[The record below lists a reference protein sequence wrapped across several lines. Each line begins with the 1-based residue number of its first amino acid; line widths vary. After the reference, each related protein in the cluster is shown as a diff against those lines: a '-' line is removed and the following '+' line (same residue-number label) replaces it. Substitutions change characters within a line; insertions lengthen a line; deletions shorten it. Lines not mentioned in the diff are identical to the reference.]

1 MSLAESTAFKPNGQA
16 GLWPSAPGRTAGKA
30 AEKVQTFVRSPSLA
44 IRRAGKPSMQLHTD
58 RVRAKPA
65 VTPQLSMMIGFTA
78 IGLGVWGSLFPR
90 SVQKMLGVQASPSM
104 IRAAF
109 GAREMWSGYS
119 LAGDPTQ
126 SSVLWARVAGD
137 VFDISVL
144 GALDRP
150 GNPKRQNAKLA
161 LGFVLAV
168 TALDVL
174 TAIRLSNVQRNCA

>member
-1 MSLAESTAFKPNGQA
+1 
-16 GLWPSAPGRTAGKA
+16 
-30 AEKVQTFVRSPSLA
+30 
-44 IRRAGKPSMQLHTD
+44 
-58 RVRAKPA
+58 